1 MGDPAKAAQ
10 AMIELAD
17 HPEPPVHLVLG
28 SEAIALIKQAD
39 AMRSAEM
46 EKWISVSH
54 STNHDDAVNPLETEA
69 GKALF
74 ASKK

>member
-10 AMIELAD
+10 VMIELAN
-17 HPEPPVHLVLG
+17 HPEPPIHLILG
-28 SEAIALIKQAD
+28 SEAIALVKQAD
-39 AMRSAEM
+39 AIRSEEM

-54 STNHDDAVNPLETEA
+54 STNHGDAVNPLETEA

-74 ASKK
+74 ASKR